1 MFPEWRRIMTRYF
14 IAIFAIAGAL
24 TLGGTLAFAGDCGAG
39 APMAKAEKHSKQD
52 IVDIAVSSGSFNTLV
67 EAVKAAGLV
76 ETLKGDGPFTVF
88 APTDA
93 AFAAVPQETLSALL
107 ADKEALTKVLTYH
120 VVSGKVPASKA
131 VTLDWAP
138 TVNGQ
143 AARIEI
149 RDGNAYIDGAK
160 IVKTDIMAANGII
173 HVIDKVILPRKDIV
187 DTAVE
192 AGAFSTL
199 VTAVQTAGLV
209 DTLKGEGPFTVF
221 APSDSAFAN
230 LPEGTVEN
238 LLKDKTALQSVLTYH
253 VIPGRV
259 LSSDLPAGATKK
271 VQTVNGQMLTVS
283 KDEKGNV
290 MVDGAQVANAD
301 IITGN
306 GVIHVIDSVVLPN
319 ASN

>member
-1 MFPEWRRIMTRYF
+1 MTRYL
-14 IAIFAIAGAL
+14 IAVFAIAAGL

-39 APMAKAEKHSKQD
+39 APMAKAEKHHSQD

-107 ADKEALTKVLTYH
+107 ADKDALAKVLTYH
-120 VVSGKVPASKA
+120 VVAGKVPASKA

-143 AARIEI
+143 AARIEL

-160 IVKTDIMAANGII
+160 IVKTDIKASNGII
-173 HVIDKVILPRKDIV
+173 HVIDAVILPRKDIV

-192 AGAFSTL
+192 AGAFNTL
-199 VTAVQTAGLV
+199 VTAVKAAGLV
-209 DTLKGEGPFTVF
+209 ETLKGEGPFTVF
-221 APSDSAFAN
+221 APADSAFAK

-238 LLKDKTALQSVLTYH
+238 LIKDKPALQSVLTYH

-259 LSSDLPAGATKK
+259 LSSDLPAGTTKK
-271 VQTVNGQMLTVS
+271 VETVNGQMLTVS
-283 KDEKGNV
+283 KDEDGNV
-290 MVDGAQVANAD
+290 MVDGAKVANAD
-301 IITGN
+301 IIAGN